1 MGSIGAWSGIFMG
14 IFKRSSVKI
23 GLALGGG
30 GARGLAHIGVLK
42 VLERENIPVACIAGT
57 SAGSIIA
64 AMYCQLESAGDVE
77 ERIRNF
83 VSGDRFREMTRRFS
97 PAQKKDM
104 SRQGWLDRTLTFV
117 KRQYIVTR
125 AFRQLG
131 LLDRSGLESAIRA
144 LIVDEDIRDSKIPL
158 AVVATDLWK
167 GEDVVMTRGSLRRA
181 VSASAGIPGTFPPL
195 EMDGRCLVDGCVIN
209 MVPVHETRDLGADR
223 VIAVDV
229 TRELVRPPAF
239 QNGLEVMFRADEITN
254 YRLNE
259 FHLEKADVVVRPKM
273 GDTHWAEFTRLD
285 ELIRLGEEAAEEK
298 LADIRRLLLPDR
310 RRWFRFF
317 RGGGN

>member
-1 MGSIGAWSGIFMG
+1 MALFR
-14 IFKRSSVKI
+14 RSSIKI

-42 VLERENIPVACIAGT
+42 VLEREKIPVHCIAGT
-57 SAGSIIA
+57 SAGSILG
-64 AMYCQLESAGDVE
+64 AMYAQLQSARDVE

-83 VSGDRFREMTRRFS
+83 SASDRFREMTRRFS
-97 PAQKKDM
+97 ATQKKNM
-104 SRQGWLDRTLTFV
+104 TRQGWLDRTLTFV
-117 KRQYIVTR
+117 KRQYIATR
-125 AFRQLG
+125 AFGQLG
-131 LLDRSGLESAIRA
+131 LIDRSNLEFAIRA
-144 LIVDEDIRDSKIPL
+144 LIDDEDIRDVKIPL

-167 GEDVVMTRGSLRRA
+167 GEDVVMTRGSIRMA

-195 EMDGRCLVDGCVIN
+195 EMEGRCLVDGCVIN

-229 TRELVRPPAF
+229 TRELIRPPAF

-259 FHLEKADVVVRPKM
+259 FHLGTADVVVRPKM
-273 GDTHWAEFTRLD
+273 GDTHWADFGRLD

-298 LADIRRLLLPDR
+298 LGELRRLLLPTR
-310 RRWFRFF
+310 RRWFHFF
-317 RGGGN
+317 RGKGN

>member
-1 MGSIGAWSGIFMG
+1 VGLFRRPSG
-14 IFKRSSVKI
+14 KI

-30 GARGLAHIGVLK
+30 GARGLAHIGILR
-42 VLERENIPVACIAGT
+42 VLEREKIPIHCIAGT
-57 SAGSIIA
+57 SAGSLIG
-64 AMYCQLESAGDVE
+64 AMYAQLHSARDVE

-83 VSGDRFREMTRRFS
+83 FASDRFREMARRFS
-97 PAQKKDM
+97 ATQKKDM
-104 SRQGWLDRTLTFV
+104 SNQGWLDRALTFV

-131 LLDRSGLESAIRA
+131 LIDRSYLDFAIRS
-144 LIVDEDIRDSKIPL
+144 LIEEQDIRDTSIPL

-167 GEDVVMTRGSLRRA
+167 GEDMVMTRGSIRKA

-209 MVPVHETRDLGADR
+209 MVPVHETRDLGADK

-229 TRELVRPPAF
+229 TRELIRPPAF

-259 FHLEKADVVVRPKM
+259 FHLETADVIVRPKM
-273 GDTHWAEFTRLD
+273 GDTHWADFGRLD

-298 LADIRRLLLPDR
+298 LGDIRRLMSPAR
-310 RRWFRFF
+310 RRWFRFL
-317 RGGGN
+317 RRSGVYGDGS

>member
-1 MGSIGAWSGIFMG
+1 MGLFRRSFM
-14 IFKRSSVKI
+14 KV

-30 GARGLAHIGVLK
+30 GARGLAHIGVLR
-42 VLERENIPVACIAGT
+42 VLEREKIPVHCIAGT
-57 SAGSIIA
+57 SAGSILG
-64 AMYCQLESAGDVE
+64 AMYAQLQSAADVE
-77 ERIRNF
+77 DRIRNF
-83 VSGDRFREMTRRFS
+83 FGSDRFREMTRRFS
-97 PAQKKDM
+97 ATQKKDM

-131 LLDRSGLESAIRA
+131 LIDRSILEFAVRA
-144 LIVDEDIRDSKIPL
+144 LIDDEDIRDVKIPL

-167 GEDVVMTRGSLRRA
+167 GEDVVMTRGSLRKA

-259 FHLEKADVVVRPKM
+259 FHLMTADVVVRPKM
-273 GDTHWAEFTRLD
+273 GETHWADFGRLD

-298 LADIRRLLLPDR
+298 LADIRGILRSAG
-310 RRWFRFF
+310 RRWFHFF
-317 RGGGN
+317 RGKGN

>member
-1 MGSIGAWSGIFMG
+1 MGLFRQSSI
-14 IFKRSSVKI
+14 KI

-42 VLERENIPVACIAGT
+42 VLEREKIPIHCIAGT
-57 SAGSIIA
+57 SAGSLIG
-64 AMYCQLESAGDVE
+64 AMYAQQQSAWAVE
-77 ERIRNF
+77 ERVRNF
-83 VSGDRFREMTRRFS
+83 FASDRFREMARRFS
-97 PAQKKDM
+97 ANQKKDM
-104 SRQGWLDRTLTFV
+104 SSQGWLDRALTFV

-131 LLDRSGLESAIRA
+131 LIDRSSLDFAIRA
-144 LIVDEDIRDSKIPL
+144 LIDEEDIRDTTIPL

-167 GEDVVMTRGSLRRA
+167 GEDVVMTRGSIRKA
-181 VSASAGIPGTFPPL
+181 VSASAGIPGTFSPL
-195 EMDGRCLVDGCVIN
+195 ELEGRCLVDGCVIN

-229 TRELVRPPAF
+229 TRELIRPPAF

-259 FHLEKADVVVRPKM
+259 FHLKTADVIVRPKM
-273 GDTHWAEFTRLD
+273 GDTHWADFRRLD
-285 ELIRLGEEAAEEK
+285 DLIRLGEEAAEEK
-298 LADIRRLLLPDR
+298 LGDIRRLLIPAG

-317 RGGGN
+317 RRKEN

>member
-1 MGSIGAWSGIFMG
+1 M
-14 IFKRSSVKI
+14 KI

-30 GARGLAHIGVLK
+30 GARGLAHIGVMK
-42 VLERENIPVACIAGT
+42 VLEREKIPVACIAGT
-57 SAGSIIA
+57 SAGSIIG
-64 AMYCQLESAGDVE
+64 AMYSQLESASDVE

-83 VSGDRFREMTRRFS
+83 FASDRFREMTRRFS
-97 PAQKKDM
+97 AGQKKDM

-125 AFRQLG
+125 AFSKLG
-131 LLDRSGLESAIRA
+131 LIDRSTLEFAIRA
-144 LIVDEDIRDSKIPL
+144 LIDDEDIRDVKIPL

-167 GEDVVMTRGSLRRA
+167 GEDVVMTRGSIRKA

-195 EMDGRCLVDGCVIN
+195 EMEGRCLVDGCVIN

-254 YRLNE
+254 FRLNE
-259 FHLEKADVVVRPKM
+259 FHLMAADVIVRPKM
-273 GDTHWAEFTRLD
+273 GETHWAEFGRLD
-285 ELIRLGEEAAEEK
+285 DLIRLGEEAAEEK
-298 LADIRRLLLPDR
+298 LEDIRRLLLPAR
-310 RRWFRFF
+310 RRWFHFL
-317 RGGGN
+317 RGRGN

>member
-1 MGSIGAWSGIFMG
+1 M
-14 IFKRSSVKI
+14 KV

-30 GARGLAHIGVLK
+30 GARGLAHIGVLR
-42 VLERENIPVACIAGT
+42 VLEREKIPVHCIAGT
-57 SAGSIIA
+57 SAGSILG
-64 AMYCQLESAGDVE
+64 AMYAQLQSAADVE

-83 VSGDRFREMTRRFS
+83 FGSDRFREMTRRFS
-97 PAQKKDM
+97 ATQKKDM

-131 LLDRSGLESAIRA
+131 LIDRSILEFAVRA
-144 LIVDEDIRDSKIPL
+144 LIDDEDIRDVKIPL

-167 GEDVVMTRGSLRRA
+167 GEDVVMTRGSLRKA

-259 FHLEKADVVVRPKM
+259 FHLMTADVVVRPKM
-273 GDTHWAEFTRLD
+273 GETHWADFGRLD

-298 LADIRRLLLPDR
+298 LADIRGILRSAG
-310 RRWFRFF
+310 RRWFHFF
-317 RGGGN
+317 RGKGN